1 MNEKSYPDVK
11 VKTMNIS
18 AQYYLRDKK
27 ATLQIHNLTTNHG
40 FAKGS
45 LILKQNSS
53 DHMNFA
59 FLGKLHGFNYAG
71 LFEHP
76 VTFEKMHL
84 EGTLHKQENRADFSK
99 IRLNAEKANFSGTAT
114 LHEHPNSGVDF
125 KPI

>member
-1 MNEKSYPDVK
+1 MGLLGASLQAKSSGGTFHFMNEKSYPDVK

-76 VTFEKMHL
+76 VTFE
-84 EGTLHKQENRADFSK
+84 
-99 IRLNAEKANFSGTAT
+99 NAS
-114 LHEHPNSGVDF
+114 
-125 KPI
+125 